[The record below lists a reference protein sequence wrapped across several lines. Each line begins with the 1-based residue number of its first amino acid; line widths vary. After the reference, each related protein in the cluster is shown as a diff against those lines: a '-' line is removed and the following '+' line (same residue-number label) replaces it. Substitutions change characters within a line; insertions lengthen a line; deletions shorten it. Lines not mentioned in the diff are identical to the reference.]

1 MIASASSRLTSVQPP
16 VYGLRGTTTGPG
28 RGWRRDVNVRIG
40 DRVDLCRLDR
50 PAHLALSGI
59 DGQAC
64 GSAAVEVPLIRYT
77 LGGDLCLASE
87 VYREWSTT

>member
-28 RGWRRDVNVRIG
+28 RGCDVNVRIG
-40 DRVDLCRLDR
+40 DQVDLCRLDR

-64 GSAAVEVPLIRYT
+64 GSAAVEVP
-77 LGGDLCLASE
+77 
-87 VYREWSTT
+87 